1 MTTGQA
7 PTRRDARRNRD
18 LLVATARR
26 LFAER
31 GLDVTLKEV
40 AREAGV
46 GVGTVYRHFPDKD
59 ALVTALFSAQLD
71 DEVLRAQSSAQ
82 APDAWQA
89 LVGYLTETMRLQAAN
104 KGLRALM
111 CPQGSAY
118 GSVRECKALMNPH
131 LRKLVASAHGQGT
144 LRPDCTLDDIV
155 HLQVALVAIMDATE
169 PESGAY
175 ERHLAHFLAGVH
187 ASEARSKP

>member
-1 MTTGQA
+1 MTTSQV

-18 LLVATARR
+18 LLLVTARR
-26 LFAER
+26 LFAEQ

-59 ALVTALFSAQLD
+59 ALVTALFSPQLD
-71 DEVLRAQSSAQ
+71 DEVQRARHCAQ

-89 LVGYLTETMRLQAAN
+89 LVDYLTETMRLQADN

-118 GSVRECKALMNPH
+118 RPVRECKALMNPH
-131 LRKLVASAHGQGT
+131 LDTLVASAHDQGT
-144 LRPDCTLDDIV
+144 LKPDCTLEDIA
-155 HLQVALVAIMDATE
+155 HLQVALVAIMDATD
-169 PESGAY
+169 PESDAY
-175 ERHLAHFLAGVH
+175 ERHLAHYLAGVQ
-187 ASEARSKP
+187 AG

>member
-1 MTTGQA
+1 MTTSPA

-18 LLVATARR
+18 LLLATARR
-26 LFAER
+26 LFAEQ

-59 ALVTALFSAQLD
+59 ALVTALFSPQLD
-71 DEVLRAQSSAQ
+71 DEVLRARRCAQ
-82 APDAWQA
+82 APDAWEA
-89 LVGYLTETMRLQAAN
+89 LVEYLTGTMRLQAAN

-118 GSVRECKALMNPH
+118 GPVRECKALMNPH
-131 LRKLVASAHGQGT
+131 LRRLVASAHEQGS
-144 LRPDCTLDDIV
+144 LRADCTLDDIV

-169 PESGAY
+169 PESGAC
-175 ERHLAHFLAGVH
+175 ERHLAHYLAGVQ
-187 ASEARSKP
+187 AG